1 MLRFIVLSV
10 ALPGPETILAVV
22 REVTRIKKGI
32 KRKMFESNR
41 ECTKRIMYLN
51 IMNNSHIQHMNI

>member
-32 KRKMFESNR
+32 KRK
-41 ECTKRIMYLN
+41 ILN
-51 IMNNSHIQHMNI
+51 QIGNVQNV